1 METSLISCIQGLFWN
16 MRAGVQFKLKNK
28 IKKGKIIQ
36 KQDKNGEK
44 QKTELTFKLFQKSTH
59 LGVTNALK
67 KVYMNVMLK
76 HLQIGLSSHPFSHR
90 PTFFVCAHLCTPF
103 PPLHNTLCIYY
114 FFKLV
119 KFFTIEIEKSIKLP
133 NIKLNFT
140 VVSLK
145 NCFYLNPHAAP

>member
-28 IKKGKIIQ
+28 VKKSKIIQ

-59 LGVTNALK
+59 LGVTNAPK

-90 PTFFVCAHLCTPF
+90 PTFFVCMPICVHLSP
-103 PPLHNTLCIYY
+103 HHITLFVFIT
-114 FFKLV
+114 F
-119 KFFTIEIEKSIKLP
+119 
-133 NIKLNFT
+133 LNW
-140 VVSLK
+140 
-145 NCFYLNPHAAP
+145 